1 MRRLLGPLFGL
12 LLIASFFLA
21 SPSTAHAQSF
31 AGHWINVNLSTQTA
45 TAYNGS
51 RPVYT
56 ALVTSGRPGYAT
68 PTGSF
73 SIVKRVYNE
82 TMTSW
87 VFGIPPTAPGGYYVP
102 NVLYTQYFD
111 WSGDAL
117 HDNYWSPS
125 SAFGGYGTSHGCVG
139 MRVGDAAFFWNFAT
153 YGTPVEVHY

>member
-56 ALVTSGRPGYAT
+56 ALVTSGRPG
-68 PTGSF
+68 
-73 SIVKRVYNE
+73 
-82 TMTSW
+82 
-87 VFGIPPTAPGGYYVP
+87 
-102 NVLYTQYFD
+102 
-111 WSGDAL
+111 
-117 HDNYWSPS
+117 
-125 SAFGGYGTSHGCVG
+125 
-139 MRVGDAAFFWNFAT
+139 
-153 YGTPVEVHY
+153 